1 MLTIIENL
9 PIHVFGIKASGQV
22 TAEDLKKV
30 LLPGLQSLAEKYGEI
45 YYMLVLET
53 KVENFTAGAWFQDM
67 LAGIKHFSQW
77 KKIAIVTDQKAVAN
91 FTDGF
96 HYITPGKAKGFA
108 MNKLGEALAWVSRTD

>member
-9 PIHVFGIKASGQV
+9 PIHVFGVKASGQV
-22 TAEDLKKV
+22 NAEDLKKV
-30 LLPGLQSLAEKYGEI
+30 LLLGLQSLAEKYSEI

-67 LAGIKHFSQW
+67 LAGIKHFSQC
-77 KKIAIVTDQKAVAN
+77 KKIAIVADQKAVKN

-96 HYITPGKAKGFA
+96 HYITAGKAKD
-108 MNKLGEALAWVSRTD
+108 LP